1 MKAKVLIVDDE
12 PDVLEST
19 GLLIQALGYD
29 AVQVSDPGEILEA
42 IERERPGLVLQD
54 LKMPGLNVAGL
65 VAALRLNPKTAETP
79 IVFFSA
85 GSDLATTS
93 ARYDAW
99 GYLAKPFGK
108 AELAR
113 LLNQVL
119 GAPTAAPKGTP
130 GRDMQREVRAVFHD
144 YWNLIAAL
152 SNYILVLDETAG
164 LPPEAQKSVKGLDEL
179 IMKLE
184 SKTDRLSTYIRALV
198 NSLEALPGAR
208 AGPAQVNGP

>member
-19 GLLIQALGYD
+19 GLLIQALGYE

-42 IERERPGLVLQD
+42 IEREQPGLVLQD

-65 VAALRLNPKTAETP
+65 VAALRLNPKTAEVP

-99 GYLAKPFGK
+99 GYLAKPFGR

-113 LLNQVL
+113 LLAQVL
-119 GAPTAAPKGTP
+119 GTSASTARGPP

-152 SNYILVLDETAG
+152 SNYILILDETPG
-164 LPPEAQKSVKGLDEL
+164 LPPEAAKAVKGLDEL
-179 IMKLE
+179 LMKLE

-198 NSLEALPGAR
+198 NSLEAFPATR
-208 AGPAQVNGP
+208 AGQAPVNGP

>member
-19 GLLIQALGYD
+19 GLLIQALGYE

-42 IERERPGLVLQD
+42 IEREQPGLVLQD

-65 VAALRLNPKTAETP
+65 VAALRLNPKTAEVP

-99 GYLAKPFGK
+99 GYLAKPFGR

-113 LLNQVL
+113 LLAQVL
-119 GAPTAAPKGTP
+119 GTPSSAPRGPP

-152 SNYILVLDETAG
+152 SNYILVLDETPG
-164 LPPEAQKSVKGLDEL
+164 LPPGAAKSVKGLDEL
-179 IMKLE
+179 LMKLE

-198 NSLEALPGAR
+198 NSLEALPSTR
-208 AGPAQVNGP
+208 AGQAPVNGP